1 MKFLVRTVLAVSLT
15 AGFVIPGH
23 AAEHGGATE
32 KEKAPAKK
40 TDKKAPEK
48 KAEKKKA
55 PSKAEG
61 GEGKVGYSDTQIQLG
76 GMMAPSHTRDGVRYE
91 VMTIRLKLAVG
102 ENERAACWMAP
113 IVAEKFLMY
122 LHNARL
128 TPDDF
133 QGQKRELL
141 VKNLLDVAIK
151 TTDRSFYTGV
161 VLVDET
167 TPALEDA
174 KSKTLSSQCK

>member
-1 MKFLVRTVLAVSLT
+1 MKLLARVALALCLT
-15 AGFVIPGH
+15 AGLGVAAQG
-23 AAEHGGATE
+23 AEHGG
-32 KEKAPAKK
+32 EKAPAKK
-40 TDKKAPEK
+40 APAK
-48 KAEKKKA
+48 GGEKKKTPA
-55 PSKAEG
+55 KAAAE

-76 GMMAPSHTRDGVRYE
+76 GMMAPTTTRDGTKYE
-91 VMTIRLKLAVG
+91 VVTMRLKLAVG

-113 IVAEKFLMY
+113 IVAEKLLMY
-122 LHNARL
+122 LHAAKL
-128 TPDDF
+128 TPEDF
-133 QGQKRELL
+133 VGQRRELL

>member
-1 MKFLVRTVLAVSLT
+1 MKLLARVALALCLT
-15 AGFVIPGH
+15 AGFGITVH
-23 AAEHGGATE
+23 AA
-32 KEKAPAKK
+32 EKAPAKK
-40 TDKKAPEK
+40 APAKAPEK
-48 KAEKKKA
+48 KKPPAA
-55 PSKAEG
+55 PA

-76 GMMAPSHTRDGVRYE
+76 GMMAPTHSRSGVGYE
-91 VMTIRLKLAVG
+91 VVTIRLKLAVG

-122 LHNARL
+122 LHSANL

-141 VKNLLDVAIK
+141 VKNLFDVAVK

-167 TPALEDA
+167 TPALEDPR
-174 KSKTLSSQCK
+174 SKTLSSQCK

>member
-1 MKFLVRTVLAVSLT
+1 MNLLARIALSACLIT
-15 AGFVIPGH
+15 GFVLPGH
-23 AAEHGGATE
+23 AAEHGGAP

-40 TDKKAPEK
+40 APAKAPEK
-48 KAEKKKA
+48 KKPPAKSAAE
-55 PSKAEG
+55 S
-61 GEGKVGYSDTQIQLG
+61 EGKVGYSDTQIQLG
-76 GMMAPSHTRDGVRYE
+76 GMMAPTHSRDGVSYE
-91 VMTIRLKLAVG
+91 VVTIRLKLAVG

-122 LHNARL
+122 LHSAKL
-128 TPDDF
+128 TPEDF

-141 VKNLLDVAIK
+141 IKNLFDVAVK

-161 VLVDET
+161 VLLDET
-167 TPALEDA
+167 TPALEDP